1 MKFQKYILGTL
12 SVACVGMGMPSCS
25 DDFIDEEL
33 NHKQSTK
40 YFQSQ
45 EGLDDLIVGTYSALK
60 FKFNY
65 STWSYIMWPM
75 GTDEFSDGN
84 NQDVNWN
91 GYMLNSTN
99 ANIANLWDNMYN
111 RIESANI
118 AIKNIPLY
126 YSQSANRYNTRLG
139 EAYFLRAF
147 CYFQLVQQYGGVPLQ
162 LLPSEGILKTEFVR
176 ASAEECYAQI
186 ISDFEQAYNLLPT
199 NEIDAK
205 VPTKLEAT
213 GRISKYAAAH
223 FIAKAKLF
231 RQSELNASWGAKY
244 KDADLADVIAKSDE
258 VLAAHPLCA
267 DYVDLWDFQKA
278 DGPNETV
285 SEVILA
291 AQFSDDQ
298 ATWGRFGNQMHLA
311 YPAVYQDMAGTKRDI
326 SGDREFCYLRTT
338 NYTLDVFDRVNDS
351 RFWKSFIT
359 TYGCNSTANAPT
371 YTREQDL
378 LGVLPSVRYVT
389 TDTAGVVLSTSGPA
403 DALVTCTITP
413 NKELF
418 KKDIIKMDSTYSKRF
433 VGSELGIKYIVN
445 DMGDTEYENLGVEG
459 QVTRNGVMQAPHTMV
474 RFFKSDSENK
484 DLTSTWTT
492 VHGNYSY
499 HSSATQKRFVALSKY
514 RDGYRIAIANQFGT
528 RDGIIARSAEDVLF
542 AAEAYARKGD
552 YANCV
557 KYLNMLR
564 DRAAYKAGEDRAH
577 HVDGG
582 QAYKNNAYCDGK
594 GGGFSADGAIY
605 FETNTYFESNKL
617 EGQEAAINAQASDL
631 HLNSVNDILNSARDN
646 KIYDALTDKTNFGSD
661 ETFSKVMN
669 FILNE
674 RTRELCGEM
683 QRWIDLSRCKALKGR
698 WEAFNDG
705 CGREGK
711 DKFEDY
717 MNLRPIPQTAYID
730 AITNSDAA
738 SQQNPGY

>member
-1 MKFQKYILGTL
+1 MKLQKYILGTL
-12 SVACVGMGMPSCS
+12 SVACVGMVMPSCS

-33 NHKQSTK
+33 NHQQSTE
-40 YFQSQ
+40 YFKSQ
-45 EGLDDLIVGTYSALK
+45 EGLDDLIAGTYSALK

-65 STWSYIMWPM
+65 ATWSYIMWPM
-75 GTDEFSDGN
+75 GTDEFTDGN

-99 ANIANLWDNMYN
+99 ANIANLWDNMFN

-126 YSQSANRYNTRLG
+126 YSQSASTYNTRLG

-147 CYFQLVQQYGGVPLQ
+147 CFFQLVQQYGGVPLKIEASDGV
-162 LLPSEGILKTEFVR
+162 LSTEFYR

-186 ISDFEQAYNLLPT
+186 IADFEQAYSLLPT
-199 NEIDAK
+199 E
-205 VPTKLEAT
+205 VEAT

-244 KDADLADVIAKSDE
+244 KDADLTDIIAKSDE
-258 VLAAHPLCA
+258 VLVAHPLCN
-267 DYVDLWDFQKA
+267 DYVELWDYQSA
-278 DGPNETV
+278 DGDNEKV
-285 SEVILA
+285 SEVVLA
-291 AQFSDDQ
+291 AQFSNDES
-298 ATWGRFGNQMHLA
+298 TWGRFGNQMHLA

-359 TYGCNSTANAPT
+359 TYGCNSSSTAPT
-371 YTREQDL
+371 WPD
-378 LGVLPSVRYVT
+378 GVTLP
-389 TDTAGVVLSTSGPA
+389 AGATSG
-403 DALVTCTITP
+403 D
-413 NKELF
+413 F
-418 KKDIIKMDSTYSKRF
+418 RF
-433 VGSELGIKYIVN
+433 QGGELGIKYIVN
-445 DMGDTEYENLGVEG
+445 DAGDDEYVNLGVEG
-459 QVTRNGVMQAPHTMV
+459 QVTRNGVMEAPHTMV
-474 RFFKSDSENK
+474 RYFKGESEGW
-484 DLTSTWTT
+484 TS

-552 YANCV
+552 YVNCV

-564 DRAAYKAGEDRAH
+564 DRAAYKAGEDRAK

-582 QAYKNNAYCDGK
+582 QAYKNNPYCAGK

-617 EGQEAAINAQASDL
+617 EGQEATINAQASDL

-646 KIYDALTDKTNFGSD
+646 KIYNALTDKTNFGSD

-683 QRWIDLSRCKALKGR
+683 QRWIDLARCKALKGR

-711 DKFEDY
+711 DAFEDY
-717 MNLRPIPQTAYID
+717 MYLRPIPQTAYID
-730 AITNSDAA
+730 AITTPNAA
-738 SQQNPGY
+738 EQQNPGY

>member
-162 LLPSEGILKTEFVR
+162 LQPSEGILKTEFVR

-359 TYGCNSTANAPT
+359 TYGCNFSDGAPT
-371 YTREQDL
+371 WPS
-378 LGVLPSVRYVT
+378 GVTLP
-389 TDTAGVVLSTSGPA
+389 AGAEVDG
-403 DALVTCTITP
+403 
-413 NKELF
+413 
-418 KKDIIKMDSTYSKRF
+418 KRF
-433 VGSELGIKYIVN
+433 KGGELGIKYIVN
-445 DMGDTEYENLGVEG
+445 DMGDTEYENMGVEG

-564 DRAAYKAGEDRAH
+564 DRAAYKAGEDRAK

-631 HLNSVNDILNSARDN
+631 HLKDVNDILNSARDN

>member
-12 SVACVGMGMPSCS
+12 SVACVGMVMPSCS

-33 NHKQSTK
+33 NHKQSTE
-40 YFQSQ
+40 YFKSQ

-99 ANIANLWDNMYN
+99 PNIANLWDNMFN

-126 YSQSANRYNTRLG
+126 YSKSSSTYNTRLG

-147 CYFQLVQQYGGVPLQ
+147 CFFQLVQQYGGVPLKIEASDGVLSTQ
-162 LLPSEGILKTEFVR
+162 FER
-176 ASAEECYAQI
+176 ASAKECYAQI
-186 ISDFEQAYNLLPT
+186 IKDFEEAYKLLPT
-199 NEIDAK
+199 T
-205 VPTKLEAT
+205 PEAT
-213 GRISKYAAAH
+213 GRITKSAAAH
-223 FIAKAKLF
+223 YIAKAKLF
-231 RQSELNASWGAKY
+231 RQSELNASWSAEY
-244 KDADLADVIAKSDE
+244 KEADLADVIAKSDE

-267 DYVDLWDFQKA
+267 DYVDLWDYQKA

-359 TYGCNSTANAPT
+359 TYGCNFSDGAPT
-371 YTREQDL
+371 WPS
-378 LGVLPSVRYVT
+378 GVTLP
-389 TDTAGVVLSTSGPA
+389 AGAEVDG
-403 DALVTCTITP
+403 
-413 NKELF
+413 
-418 KKDIIKMDSTYSKRF
+418 KRF
-433 VGSELGIKYIVN
+433 KGGELGIKYIVN

-564 DRAAYKAGEDRAH
+564 DRAAYKAGEDRAK

-582 QAYKNNAYCDGK
+582 QSYKNNPYCDK

-631 HLNSVNDILNSARDN
+631 HLKDVNDILNSARDN

>member
-1 MKFQKYILGTL
+1 MKLQKYFLGTL
-12 SVACVGMGMPSCS
+12 SAACLGMVMPACS

-33 NHKQSTK
+33 NHQRSLK
-40 YFQSQ
+40 YFKSQ
-45 EGLDDLIVGTYSALK
+45 EGLDDLITGTYSALK

-126 YSQSANRYNTRLG
+126 YNQSANRYNTRLG

-162 LLPSEGILKTEFVR
+162 LQPSEGILKYDFVR

-205 VPTKLEAT
+205 VPAKLEAT

-267 DYVDLWDFQKA
+267 DYVDLWDYQKA

-298 ATWGRFGNQMHLA
+298 ATWGRFGNQLHLA

-371 YTREQDL
+371 WPE
-378 LGVLPSVRYVT
+378 GVTLP
-389 TDTAGVVLSTSGPA
+389 AGATVG
-403 DALVTCTITP
+403 DR
-413 NKELF
+413 
-418 KKDIIKMDSTYSKRF
+418 RF
-433 VGSELGIKYIVN
+433 VGGELGIKYIVN
-445 DMGDTEYENLGVEG
+445 DAGDTEYENLGVEG

-474 RFFKSDSENK
+474 RYFNK
-484 DLTSTWTT
+484 EKEGWTS

-564 DRAAYKAGEDRAH
+564 DRAAYKAGEDRAK

-631 HLNSVNDILNSARDN
+631 HLNDVNDILNSARDN

-717 MNLRPIPQTAYID
+717 MNLRPIPQTDYID

>member
-1 MKFQKYILGTL
+1 
-12 SVACVGMGMPSCS
+12 
-25 DDFIDEEL
+25 
-33 NHKQSTK
+33 
-40 YFQSQ
+40 
-45 EGLDDLIVGTYSALK
+45 
-60 FKFNY
+60 
-65 STWSYIMWPM
+65 
-75 GTDEFSDGN
+75 
-84 NQDVNWN
+84 
-91 GYMLNSTN
+91 MLNSSN
-99 ANIANLWDNMYN
+99 GNIANLWDNMYN

-126 YSQSANRYNTRLG
+126 YSQSASTYNTRLG

-147 CYFQLVQQYGGVPLQ
+147 CFFQLVQQWGGVPLKIEASDGV
-162 LLPSEGILKTEFVR
+162 LTTEFYR

-186 ISDFEQAYNLLPT
+186 IADFEQAYSLLPAT
-199 NEIDAK
+199 
-205 VPTKLEAT
+205 PEAT
-213 GRISKYAAAH
+213 GRITKSAAAH
-223 FIAKAKLF
+223 YIAKAKLF

-258 VLAAHPLCA
+258 VIAAHPLCN
-267 DYVDLWDFQKA
+267 DFVELWDYQKA

-285 SEVILA
+285 SEVVLA

-298 ATWGRFGNQMHLA
+298 STWGRFGNQMHLA

-351 RFWKSFIT
+351 RFWKTFVT
-359 TYGCNSTANAPT
+359 TYGCNSSSTAPTWPTGATLPAGANAG
-371 YTREQDL
+371 D
-378 LGVLPSVRYVT
+378 
-389 TDTAGVVLSTSGPA
+389 
-403 DALVTCTITP
+403 
-413 NKELF
+413 F
-418 KKDIIKMDSTYSKRF
+418 RF
-433 VGSELGIKYIVN
+433 QGGELGIKYIVN
-445 DMGDTEYENLGVEG
+445 DAGDTEYENLGVEG

-474 RFFKSDSENK
+474 RYFKGESEGW
-484 DLTSTWTT
+484 TS
-492 VHGNYSY
+492 VHGNYGY
-499 HSSATQKRFVALSKY
+499 YSSATQKRFVAVSKF

-552 YANCV
+552 YVNCV

-564 DRAAYKAGEDRAH
+564 DRAAYKAGEDRAK

-582 QAYKNNAYCDGK
+582 QSYKNNPYCDGK

-631 HLNSVNDILNSARDN
+631 HLNDVNDILNSARDN
-646 KIYDALTDKTNFGSD
+646 KIYNALTDKTNFGSD

-730 AITNSDAA
+730 AITSPNAA
-738 SQQNPGY
+738 EQQNPGY

>member
-1 MKFQKYILGTL
+1 MKYQKYILGTL
-12 SVACVGMGMPSCS
+12 SAACLGMVMPACS
-25 DDFIDEEL
+25 DDFIKEEL
-33 NHKQSTK
+33 DHQQSAEIFKT
-40 YFQSQ
+40 Q
-45 EGLDDLIVGTYSALK
+45 EGLDYLITGTYSALK

-75 GTDEFSDGN
+75 GTDEFTDGN

-126 YSQSANRYNTRLG
+126 YSQSASTYNTRLG

-147 CYFQLVQQYGGVPLQ
+147 CFFQLVQQWGGVPLKIEASDGV
-162 LLPSEGILKTEFVR
+162 LTTEFYR

-186 ISDFEQAYNLLPT
+186 IADFEQAYSLLPAT
-199 NEIDAK
+199 
-205 VPTKLEAT
+205 PEAT
-213 GRISKYAAAH
+213 GRITKSAAAH
-223 FIAKAKLF
+223 YIAKAKLF
-231 RQSELNASWGAKY
+231 RQSELNASWSAKY
-244 KDADLADVIAKSDE
+244 KDADLTDIIAKSDE
-258 VLAAHPLCA
+258 VIAAHPLCN
-267 DYVDLWDFQKA
+267 DYVELWDYQKA

-285 SEVILA
+285 SEVVLA

-298 ATWGRFGNQMHLA
+298 STWGRFGNQMHLA

-351 RFWKSFIT
+351 RFWKTFVT
-359 TYGCNSTANAPT
+359 TYGCNSSSTAPTWPTGATLPAGANAG
-371 YTREQDL
+371 D
-378 LGVLPSVRYVT
+378 
-389 TDTAGVVLSTSGPA
+389 
-403 DALVTCTITP
+403 
-413 NKELF
+413 F
-418 KKDIIKMDSTYSKRF
+418 RF
-433 VGSELGIKYIVN
+433 QGGELGIKYIVN
-445 DMGDTEYENLGVEG
+445 DAGDTEYENLGVEG

-474 RFFKSDSENK
+474 RYFKGESEGW
-484 DLTSTWTT
+484 TS
-492 VHGNYSY
+492 VHGNYGY
-499 HSSATQKRFVALSKY
+499 YSSATQKRFVAVSKF

-564 DRAAYKAGEDRAH
+564 DRAAYKAGEDRAK

-582 QAYKNNAYCDGK
+582 QAYKNNAYCAGN
-594 GGGFSADGAIY
+594 GGGFSPDGAIY

-646 KIYDALTDKTNFGSD
+646 KIYNALTDKTNFGSD

-730 AITNSDAA
+730 AITTPNAA
-738 SQQNPGY
+738 EQQNPGY

>member
-1 MKFQKYILGTL
+1 MKYQKYILGTL
-12 SVACVGMGMPSCS
+12 SAACMGMVMPACS

-33 NHKQSTK
+33 NHKQSTA
-40 YFQSQ
+40 YFQTQ
-45 EGLDDLIVGTYSALK
+45 EGLDDLITGTYSALK

-65 STWSYIMWPM
+65 STWSYVMWPM

-84 NQDVNWN
+84 NQDAAWN
-91 GYMLNSTN
+91 GYMLNATDSK
-99 ANIANLWDNMYN
+99 IANLWDNMFN
-111 RIESANI
+111 RIESANV

-126 YSQSANRYNTRLG
+126 YSQSSSTYNTRLG

-162 LLPSEGILKTEFVR
+162 LEPSEGVIKYDYVR
-176 ASAEECYAQI
+176 ATAKECFAQI
-186 ISDFEQAYNLLPT
+186 ISDFEQAYSLLPT
-199 NEIDAK
+199 EI
-205 VPTKLEAT
+205 EAT

-231 RQSELNASWGAKY
+231 RQSELNASWSAEY
-244 KDADLADVIAKSDE
+244 KDADLKDVIAKSDE
-258 VLAAHPLCA
+258 VIAAHPLCA
-267 DYVDLWDFQKA
+267 DYVELWDYKQA
-278 DGPNETV
+278 NGANETV
-285 SEVILA
+285 SEVVLA

-298 ATWGRFGNQMHLA
+298 STWGRFGNQMHLA
-311 YPAVYQDMAGTKRDI
+311 YPSVYQDMAGTKRDI

-338 NYTLDVFDRVNDS
+338 NYALDVFDRVNDS
-351 RFWKSFIT
+351 RFWKTFIT

-371 YTREQDL
+371 YTTTQDY
-378 LGVLPSVRYVT
+378 LGVLPSVQYVT
-389 TDTAGVVLSTSGPA
+389 TDTAGVVLSTSGPT
-403 DALVTCTITP
+403 DAVVTCTITP
-413 NKELF
+413 NKELY
-418 KKDIIKMDSTYSKRF
+418 KKGTIQMDSTYSKRF
-433 VGSELGIKYIVN
+433 VGSELGIKYIIN
-445 DMGDTEYENLGVEG
+445 DAGDTEYANIGVEG
-459 QVTRNGVMQAPHTMV
+459 QVTRNGVMQAPHTFV
-474 RFFKSDSENK
+474 RYFKGEEEGW
-484 DLTSTWTT
+484 TS

-499 HSSATQKRFVALSKY
+499 HSSATQKRFVAVSKF
-514 RDGYRIAIANQFGT
+514 RDGYRINISNQFGT

-552 YANCV
+552 YTNCV

-564 DRAAYKAGEDRAH
+564 DRAAYKAGEDRAK

-582 QAYKNNAYCDGK
+582 QAYKNNTYCAGK
-594 GGGFSADGAIY
+594 GGGYSADGAIY

-617 EGQEAAINAQASDL
+617 EGQETTINSQASDL
-631 HLNSVNDILNSARDN
+631 HLNDVNDILNSARDN
-646 KIYDALTDKTNFGSD
+646 KIYNALTDKSNFGSD

-711 DKFEDY
+711 DAFEDY

-730 AITNSDAA
+730 AITTPDAA